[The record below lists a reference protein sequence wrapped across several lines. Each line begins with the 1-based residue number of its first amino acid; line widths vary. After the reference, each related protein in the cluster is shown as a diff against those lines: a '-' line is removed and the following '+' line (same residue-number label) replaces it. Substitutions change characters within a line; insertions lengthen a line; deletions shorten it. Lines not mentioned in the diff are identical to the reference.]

1 MSGNVT
7 VIVGAGAVLDFDHNG
22 IYPTINNIT
31 NEVLKLIIPTV
42 KGGERPL
49 IKELHDYIVKRLKLV
64 GNTEVRRHIH
74 PQLNFERLLH
84 VIEMCSTYS
93 SCWHD
98 ECQYWE
104 NFPIFGALIEPN
116 SFLAD
121 IETIEYKRAAYALQE
136 NVMEIINQYDS
147 IFSENRSTESWYRK
161 FWQSFL
167 AANIFTLNYDSTI
180 EVSLGEY
187 EDGFENVS
195 NMDEFSRFV
204 ATKYYD
210 NPNGLVSIAHLH
222 GSILYS
228 ESKSFPFEYSIRDM
242 VKNKDYDIA
251 KRNRIVFQ
259 SAPCYQS
266 GEEYIQPYIISGTRK
281 IEKMVCTPYNVYL
294 SDLTRKVLQNE
305 RLMIIGYSFGDLYLN
320 EILGLGIAAH
330 GDDFKVVIIDKYPP
344 YINDYPSLYHK
355 IINSNQYNFI
365 SRLVRD
371 GLHINPFHK
380 EQSLIVKDYNTPVI
394 SRNGNLM
401 MCMTGFKDVVINHR
415 DDVMNFLS

>member
-1 MSGNVT
+1 M
-7 VIVGAGAVLDFDHNG
+7 
-22 IYPTINNIT
+22 
-31 NEVLKLIIPTV
+31 
-42 KGGERPL
+42 
-49 IKELHDYIVKRLKLV
+49 
-64 GNTEVRRHIH
+64 
-74 PQLNFERLLH
+74 
-84 VIEMCSTYS
+84 
-93 SCWHD
+93 
-98 ECQYWE
+98 
-104 NFPIFGALIEPN
+104 IEPN

-365 SRLVRD
+365 YRLVRD
-371 GLHINPFHK
+371 GLHINTFHK
-380 EQSLIVKDYNTPVI
+380 EQPLIVKDYNTPVV

>member
-49 IKELHDYIVKRLKLV
+49 IKELHDHIVKRLKLV
-64 GNTEVRRHIH
+64 GNPEVRRYIH

-84 VIEMCSTYS
+84 VVEMYSTYS

-98 ECQYWE
+98 EYQHWE

-116 SFLAD
+116 SFIAD

-147 IFSENRSTESWYRK
+147 NFSENGSTESWYRK

-210 NPNGLVSIAHLH
+210 NPNG
-222 GSILYS
+222 
-228 ESKSFPFEYSIRDM
+228 
-242 VKNKDYDIA
+242 
-251 KRNRIVFQ
+251 
-259 SAPCYQS
+259 
-266 GEEYIQPYIISGTRK
+266 
-281 IEKMVCTPYNVYL
+281 
-294 SDLTRKVLQNE
+294 
-305 RLMIIGYSFGDLYLN
+305 
-320 EILGLGIAAH
+320 
-330 GDDFKVVIIDKYPP
+330 
-344 YINDYPSLYHK
+344 
-355 IINSNQYNFI
+355 
-365 SRLVRD
+365 
-371 GLHINPFHK
+371 
-380 EQSLIVKDYNTPVI
+380 
-394 SRNGNLM
+394 
-401 MCMTGFKDVVINHR
+401 
-415 DDVMNFLS
+415 